1 MRDYLHFVRQQWAAL
16 LFGFLAVFGGNFG
29 QSFFVGLFGQGIQ
42 QTLGLSASQYSG
54 AYSLATLGSAL
65 TVIWLGE
72 WIDRVSLRAYTLFV
86 CVGLAV
92 AALVLW
98 RADTFLWLLG
108 GFFLLRLFGQ
118 ALLPHTGA
126 TTMARYFDSHRG
138 KAISIASSGFPAG
151 EIVLPLLATTLIL
164 QLGWQDTYLLIGL
177 FVLLL
182 LLPLLLW
189 LERASGME
197 GGRPGVALP
206 RTSAR
211 APPSARRALLGD
223 YRYWLAVPGL
233 MAGPFIATAIFIH
246 QNYILEEKGWSL
258 TWYALC
264 FTVYGLVHWLS
275 GMVCGV
281 LVDRYRATTLL
292 PYLPLPLA
300 GALLVLALVPGA
312 GSALAMMALLALSV
326 GCSPVVTG
334 SLWPE
339 IYGARNI
346 GAIRSINIAL
356 VVFATSLSPFI
367 LGFLIDGGVPLPAI
381 MVTGAGA
388 VLVCCLL
395 LRLSYTARPQQHP
408 IALAGDGSS

>member
-1 MRDYLHFVRQQWAAL
+1 MRDYLQFVRQQWAAL
-16 LFGFLAVFGGNFG
+16 LFGFLTVFGGNFG

-42 QTLGLSASQYSG
+42 QSLELSASQYSG

-65 TVIWLGE
+65 SVIWLGG

-86 CVGLAV
+86 CTGLAL
-92 AALVLW
+92 ASLVLW
-98 RADTFLWLLG
+98 QAESFLWLLG

-126 TTMARYFDSHRG
+126 TTMARYFDNHRG

-164 QLGWQDTYLLIGL
+164 RLGWQDTYLLVGL
-177 FVLLL
+177 FVLVL
-182 LLPLLLW
+182 LLPVLLW

-197 GGRPGVALP
+197 AASQAASG
-206 RTSAR
+206 AR
-211 APPSARRALLGD
+211 AVAQQVSPSARRALLGD

-246 QNYILEEKGWSL
+246 QNHILAEKGWSL

-264 FTVYGLVHWLS
+264 FTVYGVVHWLS

-281 LVDRYRATTLL
+281 LVDRYRAVVLL

-300 GALLVLALVPGA
+300 GALLALALVPGA
-312 GSALAMMALLALSV
+312 GSALAMMALLAVSV

-356 VVFATSLSPFI
+356 IVFATSLSPFV
-367 LGFLIDGGVPLPAI
+367 LGFLIDRGTSLAAITVSGAAGVLA
-381 MVTGAGA
+381 
-388 VLVCCLL
+388 CCLL
-395 LRLSYTARPQQHP
+395 LRLSYTAHPQPHA
-408 IALAGDGSS
+408 IAATGEGQ